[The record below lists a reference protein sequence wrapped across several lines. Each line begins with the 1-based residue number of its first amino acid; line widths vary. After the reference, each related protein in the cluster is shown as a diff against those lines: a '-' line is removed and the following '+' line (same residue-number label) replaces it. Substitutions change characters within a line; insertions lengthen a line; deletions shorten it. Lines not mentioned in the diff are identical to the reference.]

1 MKIQYVALAAAV
13 VSMMSAC
20 GMPPSAEEV
29 CGSNNL
35 FTFDIRNEP
44 LGSGSRLKTEI
55 SKAAA
60 AKAPTTLGDIA
71 RDAGWSDN
79 WDRMITVYSD
89 PDIHELNTAAQIDLP
104 EICWQG
110 LPHRTNSDGPST
122 AYYLFLSN
130 GRRVQA
136 VIWDTTTATRPPL
149 KLHRQPSLT
158 PLSALVV
165 DEGGDLVPA
174 G

>member
-1 MKIQYVALAAAV
+1 MKIQYFALVALA

-20 GMPPSAEEV
+20 GTPPSAEEV

-35 FTFDIRNEP
+35 FTFDSRNEP
-44 LGSGSRLKTEI
+44 LGSGSRLKAEI
-55 SKAAA
+55 GKAAA
-60 AKAPTTLGDIA
+60 AKAATTLGDIA

-89 PDIHELNTAAQIDLP
+89 ADVDELNKAAQIDLP
-104 EICWQG
+104 KICWQG
-110 LPHRTNSDGPST
+110 LPYRANSDGPSPG
-122 AYYLFLSN
+122 YYLFLSN

-136 VIWDTTTATRPPL
+136 VDWDTLTQPPL
-149 KLHRQPSLT
+149 TLHRQPSLT

-165 DEGGDLVPA
+165 DERGELAPA

>member
-1 MKIQYVALAAAV
+1 MKFQYLALVALAT
-13 VSMMSAC
+13 SMMSAC

-35 FTFDIRNEP
+35 FTFDSRNEP
-44 LGSGSRLKTEI
+44 LGSGSRLKAEI
-55 SKAAA
+55 GKAAA

-89 PDIHELNTAAQIDLP
+89 PDIDKLNKAAQINLP
-104 EICWQG
+104 EICWKG
-110 LPHRTNSDGPST
+110 VPHRTNSDGPEA
-122 AYYLFLSN
+122 AYYLFLAN
-130 GRRVQA
+130 GRRVQ
-136 VIWDTTTATRPPL
+136 VVDWDTETATRPAL

-165 DEGGDLVPA
+165 DEEGDLVPA